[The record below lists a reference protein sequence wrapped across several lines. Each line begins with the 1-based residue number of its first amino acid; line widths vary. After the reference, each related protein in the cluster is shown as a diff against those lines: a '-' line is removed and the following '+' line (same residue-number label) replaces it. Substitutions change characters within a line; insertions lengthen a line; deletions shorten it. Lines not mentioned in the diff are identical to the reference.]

1 MNKAE
6 QSVVNRTAMKCSDQI
21 PRCRSRT
28 FSHNNPD
35 SEGTKSVRQSLPPGH
50 NHVQRFRKRHGSAS
64 GCMRAKRERIELP
77 TKFLLGGNIND
88 PLNLGGLASAGESN
102 SLESSPAA
110 SPNKINDAIDIII
123 PKNPKDPLNLDND
136 SESFGSHKRYR
147 KRKRHSSFKLDE
159 GSSLLRDE
167 SSHRSYDAES
177 SSACKSQNLSSSKT
191 NCDPVVSP
199 VVDAPCSSSAITET
213 PTGQL
218 KNKTPS
224 LKPAA
229 TAATAAAAANVKKE
243 TSKEKSRFRYGNYT
257 SYYNKRSLS
266 FDANIA
272 DPRLNLLEKEWF
284 FNKNVLDIGCN
295 SGQLTL
301 AIAKKFSPNIMVGV
315 DIDSALI
322 GHARKNQR
330 LAMDKHLLAKMN
342 LKFPSS
348 FSRIYGPLSAPP
360 EAKYSKKFPENV
372 FFRQMNYVLSSDA
385 LLEYEKAEYD
395 TVIAFSIT
403 KWIHLNWGDEG
414 IKRFFKRVYLNL
426 KPGGRLLLE
435 PQAFSSYA
443 KRRGLCQE
451 IYDNY
456 KNITLM
462 PDEFPKYLTS
472 AEVGFASYRTVGIS
486 RYKSK
491 GFQRPV
497 LLFEK
502 NGEPQTLVDQK
513 FADLLKLICIWTG
526 KKRLHARKPAAMLN
540 FVVVSTDEKR
550 RITFN
555 LLTTGISPLFH
566 IFYSTTIVGL
576 LFCFITSML
585 LAGCRKV
592 GTIVTAVNVSVAK
605 IAVTIVNVTFF
616 NNFIPSSSII
626 FIIVSSISAFNSFS
640 CAACKFCSCFGRSL
654 LANCQIAANHHLQ
667 RSSSFLNFNLFKSHS
682 AAATGLHLFI
692 YLFIAFSFFFNFF
705 CWLISN
711 FESFSFS
718 VIFVFTHFFKRKIT
732 TTTTTTSRCHC
743 CRRPFFLFIFVML
756 MAVSE
761 NAMYDENSNNLM
773 AMVNHLMNVK
783 DSRWLQLEVCRE
795 FQRGQ
800 CARSEGEC
808 KFAHP
813 PSHVEVQNGRVTAC
827 YDSIKGRCTR
837 ENPKC
842 KYLHPPQH
850 LKDQLLINGRQN
862 LAIKN
867 LLMTQ
872 MSTPTISPIGV
883 SPLTV
888 PGTNAILSGVATAAT
903 AYNPYAAYALN
914 THPMYSGLVPAN
926 SDSLATV
933 GGIIN
938 TAGNATPASVAAAV
952 NAAQVPPNKTVVT
965 PRADRVEKRPLEVDV
980 ASATN
985 SSLMLAAAVLQNK
998 RPAYD
1003 KGGVPVFQPVTA
1015 NPAQVG
1021 ATVGP
1026 AFHYPQFAALHGI
1039 QASYVPVTFPSTVL
1053 SSLATNVT
1061 TTTPAVATAKSAAP
1075 VPAGRLV
1082 SPSNYYSVAYYDES
1096 GQQHIQHYY
1105 SKLMRPLEK
1114 GNLYHVFSSLL
1125 DTLPVCRDFKLGRCS
1140 RSTCRYVHL
1149 NEDYVE
1155 VSDDYKVLVC
1165 RDFAKGRC
1173 CRVQCKFYHPPILNN
1188 NFSVAGS
1195 QYMRSIIATNSR
1207 TGIGMTTATSSSSN
1221 TAAAVSVFNAPL
1233 YHHHHHQLL
1242 AAAASSTQAQIL
1254 DAILRHLAAVEQ
1266 RNLASNMLMTTTLA
1280 ETETTATTTSTIT
1293 ATKIKLTTTTAS
1305 TALPAVATFGKYNN
1319 TNNNNNNVND
1329 VIFSS
1334 QTLRGQHPPGVADT
1348 DSAANVGGLL
1358 WGGLAKL
1365 GSMVQSAMNVPPL
1378 TGAKN
1383 SSTAGFPPLC
1393 P

>member
-965 PRADRVEKRPLEVDV
+965 PRADRVE
-980 ASATN
+980 
-985 SSLMLAAAVLQNK
+985 VLQNK

-1039 QASYVPVTFPSTVL
+1039 QASYVP
-1053 SSLATNVT
+1053 
-1061 TTTPAVATAKSAAP
+1061 
-1075 VPAGRLV
+1075 
-1082 SPSNYYSVAYYDES
+1082 
-1096 GQQHIQHYY
+1096 
-1105 SKLMRPLEK
+1105 
-1114 GNLYHVFSSLL
+1114 LL

>member
-1 MNKAE
+1 
-6 QSVVNRTAMKCSDQI
+6 
-21 PRCRSRT
+21 
-28 FSHNNPD
+28 
-35 SEGTKSVRQSLPPGH
+35 
-50 NHVQRFRKRHGSAS
+50 
-64 GCMRAKRERIELP
+64 
-77 TKFLLGGNIND
+77 
-88 PLNLGGLASAGESN
+88 
-102 SLESSPAA
+102 
-110 SPNKINDAIDIII
+110 
-123 PKNPKDPLNLDND
+123 
-136 SESFGSHKRYR
+136 
-147 KRKRHSSFKLDE
+147 
-159 GSSLLRDE
+159 
-167 SSHRSYDAES
+167 
-177 SSACKSQNLSSSKT
+177 
-191 NCDPVVSP
+191 
-199 VVDAPCSSSAITET
+199 
-213 PTGQL
+213 
-218 KNKTPS
+218 
-224 LKPAA
+224 
-229 TAATAAAAANVKKE
+229 
-243 TSKEKSRFRYGNYT
+243 
-257 SYYNKRSLS
+257 
-266 FDANIA
+266 
-272 DPRLNLLEKEWF
+272 
-284 FNKNVLDIGCN
+284 
-295 SGQLTL
+295 
-301 AIAKKFSPNIMVGV
+301 
-315 DIDSALI
+315 
-322 GHARKNQR
+322 
-330 LAMDKHLLAKMN
+330 
-342 LKFPSS
+342 
-348 FSRIYGPLSAPP
+348 
-360 EAKYSKKFPENV
+360 
-372 FFRQMNYVLSSDA
+372 
-385 LLEYEKAEYD
+385 
-395 TVIAFSIT
+395 
-403 KWIHLNWGDEG
+403 
-414 IKRFFKRVYLNL
+414 
-426 KPGGRLLLE
+426 
-435 PQAFSSYA
+435 
-443 KRRGLCQE
+443 
-451 IYDNY
+451 
-456 KNITLM
+456 
-462 PDEFPKYLTS
+462 
-472 AEVGFASYRTVGIS
+472 
-486 RYKSK
+486 
-491 GFQRPV
+491 
-497 LLFEK
+497 
-502 NGEPQTLVDQK
+502 
-513 FADLLKLICIWTG
+513 
-526 KKRLHARKPAAMLN
+526 
-540 FVVVSTDEKR
+540 
-550 RITFN
+550 
-555 LLTTGISPLFH
+555 
-566 IFYSTTIVGL
+566 
-576 LFCFITSML
+576 
-585 LAGCRKV
+585 
-592 GTIVTAVNVSVAK
+592 
-605 IAVTIVNVTFF
+605 
-616 NNFIPSSSII
+616 
-626 FIIVSSISAFNSFS
+626 
-640 CAACKFCSCFGRSL
+640 
-654 LANCQIAANHHLQ
+654 
-667 RSSSFLNFNLFKSHS
+667 
-682 AAATGLHLFI
+682 LHLFI

-827 YDSIKGRCTR
+827 YDSIKKYVTTGRCTR

-965 PRADRVEKRPLEVDV
+965 PRADRVESIPAAAYAASATSASACGGSASYASSSKKRPLEVDV

-1039 QASYVPVTFPSTVL
+1039 QASYVPVTFELTYFVPSTVL

-1096 GQQHIQHYY
+1096 GQMKTVKDWSYFVCVFDINLIISYKFRGMHIQHYY

-1383 SSTAGFPPLC
+1383 SSTAVDIVLSSFYVLFFNTSAANLKSLENLTILSFLVHFEFVFFLLLC
-1393 P
+1393 STITGRNAWENKRMCDAVSSELKSDAPIQIPSTTTVHFIIIALLLAAFQLLCNGKVGRDLLCGTLGLPYLSICFVFIAEGVRQHVDFASLFAYLTESNFLIYLEDHFTISEVIVTVETLLYVACPAFSRSKVNQAVKYSIRAMSLQSMMSEAEIYFVHAVVIVDDEQYDRKYDKCMKHAH

>member
-1 MNKAE
+1 
-6 QSVVNRTAMKCSDQI
+6 
-21 PRCRSRT
+21 
-28 FSHNNPD
+28 
-35 SEGTKSVRQSLPPGH
+35 
-50 NHVQRFRKRHGSAS
+50 
-64 GCMRAKRERIELP
+64 
-77 TKFLLGGNIND
+77 
-88 PLNLGGLASAGESN
+88 LNL
-102 SLESSPAA
+102 
-110 SPNKINDAIDIII
+110 
-123 PKNPKDPLNLDND
+123 
-136 SESFGSHKRYR
+136 SF
-147 KRKRHSSFKLDE
+147 
-159 GSSLLRDE
+159 
-167 SSHRSYDAES
+167 A
-177 SSACKSQNLSSSKT
+177 
-191 NCDPVVSP
+191 
-199 VVDAPCSSSAITET
+199 
-213 PTGQL
+213 
-218 KNKTPS
+218 
-224 LKPAA
+224 
-229 TAATAAAAANVKKE
+229 
-243 TSKEKSRFRYGNYT
+243 
-257 SYYNKRSLS
+257 
-266 FDANIA
+266 
-272 DPRLNLLEKEWF
+272 
-284 FNKNVLDIGCN
+284 VL
-295 SGQLTL
+295 
-301 AIAKKFSPNIMVGV
+301 
-315 DIDSALI
+315 
-322 GHARKNQR
+322 
-330 LAMDKHLLAKMN
+330 
-342 LKFPSS
+342 
-348 FSRIYGPLSAPP
+348 
-360 EAKYSKKFPENV
+360 
-372 FFRQMNYVLSSDA
+372 
-385 LLEYEKAEYD
+385 
-395 TVIAFSIT
+395 
-403 KWIHLNWGDEG
+403 
-414 IKRFFKRVYLNL
+414 
-426 KPGGRLLLE
+426 
-435 PQAFSSYA
+435 
-443 KRRGLCQE
+443 
-451 IYDNY
+451 
-456 KNITLM
+456 
-462 PDEFPKYLTS
+462 
-472 AEVGFASYRTVGIS
+472 
-486 RYKSK
+486 
-491 GFQRPV
+491 
-497 LLFEK
+497 
-502 NGEPQTLVDQK
+502 
-513 FADLLKLICIWTG
+513 
-526 KKRLHARKPAAMLN
+526 
-540 FVVVSTDEKR
+540 
-550 RITFN
+550 
-555 LLTTGISPLFH
+555 
-566 IFYSTTIVGL
+566 
-576 LFCFITSML
+576 
-585 LAGCRKV
+585 
-592 GTIVTAVNVSVAK
+592 
-605 IAVTIVNVTFF
+605 
-616 NNFIPSSSII
+616 
-626 FIIVSSISAFNSFS
+626 
-640 CAACKFCSCFGRSL
+640 
-654 LANCQIAANHHLQ
+654 
-667 RSSSFLNFNLFKSHS
+667 FL
-682 AAATGLHLFI
+682 
-692 YLFIAFSFFFNFF
+692 SFFFHPLAKKN
-705 CWLISN
+705 
-711 FESFSFS
+711 
-718 VIFVFTHFFKRKIT
+718 HHY
-732 TTTTTTSRCHC
+732 SRCHR
-743 CRRPFFLFIFVML
+743 CRRPFLYFFVML

-965 PRADRVEKRPLEVDV
+965 PRADRVESIPAAAYAAAATSASACGGSASYASSSKKRPLEVDV

-1039 QASYVPVTFPSTVL
+1039 QASYVP
-1053 SSLATNVT
+1053 
-1061 TTTPAVATAKSAAP
+1061 
-1075 VPAGRLV
+1075 
-1082 SPSNYYSVAYYDES
+1082 
-1096 GQQHIQHYY
+1096 
-1105 SKLMRPLEK
+1105 
-1114 GNLYHVFSSLL
+1114 LL

-1221 TAAAVSVFNAPL
+1221 TAAAVSVFNTPL
-1233 YHHHHHQLL
+1233 YHHQL

-1266 RNLASNMLMTTTLA
+1266 RNLASNMLTTLA
-1280 ETETTATTTSTIT
+1280 ETETTATTSTIT

-1305 TALPAVATFGKYNN
+1305 TALPAVTTFGKYN
-1319 TNNNNNNVND
+1319 TNIND
-1329 VIFSS
+1329 VIFPS
-1334 QTLRGQHPPGVADT
+1334 QTLHGQHPPGVADT

-1383 SSTAGFPPLC
+1383 SSTAVEQFLRFIFQHFCCKFEKFGKKRMSDAVPCEVKSDGCSGDEFQFKGSLFFYLTKSNFLIYLEDHFTISKVIVSLLLIFSGGNVVVFC
-1393 P
+1393 LSSVINVIEIFSYRFSMFN

>member
-1 MNKAE
+1 
-6 QSVVNRTAMKCSDQI
+6 
-21 PRCRSRT
+21 
-28 FSHNNPD
+28 
-35 SEGTKSVRQSLPPGH
+35 
-50 NHVQRFRKRHGSAS
+50 
-64 GCMRAKRERIELP
+64 
-77 TKFLLGGNIND
+77 
-88 PLNLGGLASAGESN
+88 LNL
-102 SLESSPAA
+102 
-110 SPNKINDAIDIII
+110 
-123 PKNPKDPLNLDND
+123 
-136 SESFGSHKRYR
+136 SF
-147 KRKRHSSFKLDE
+147 
-159 GSSLLRDE
+159 
-167 SSHRSYDAES
+167 A
-177 SSACKSQNLSSSKT
+177 
-191 NCDPVVSP
+191 
-199 VVDAPCSSSAITET
+199 
-213 PTGQL
+213 
-218 KNKTPS
+218 
-224 LKPAA
+224 
-229 TAATAAAAANVKKE
+229 
-243 TSKEKSRFRYGNYT
+243 
-257 SYYNKRSLS
+257 
-266 FDANIA
+266 
-272 DPRLNLLEKEWF
+272 
-284 FNKNVLDIGCN
+284 VL
-295 SGQLTL
+295 
-301 AIAKKFSPNIMVGV
+301 
-315 DIDSALI
+315 
-322 GHARKNQR
+322 
-330 LAMDKHLLAKMN
+330 
-342 LKFPSS
+342 
-348 FSRIYGPLSAPP
+348 
-360 EAKYSKKFPENV
+360 
-372 FFRQMNYVLSSDA
+372 
-385 LLEYEKAEYD
+385 
-395 TVIAFSIT
+395 
-403 KWIHLNWGDEG
+403 
-414 IKRFFKRVYLNL
+414 
-426 KPGGRLLLE
+426 
-435 PQAFSSYA
+435 
-443 KRRGLCQE
+443 
-451 IYDNY
+451 
-456 KNITLM
+456 
-462 PDEFPKYLTS
+462 
-472 AEVGFASYRTVGIS
+472 
-486 RYKSK
+486 
-491 GFQRPV
+491 
-497 LLFEK
+497 
-502 NGEPQTLVDQK
+502 
-513 FADLLKLICIWTG
+513 
-526 KKRLHARKPAAMLN
+526 
-540 FVVVSTDEKR
+540 
-550 RITFN
+550 
-555 LLTTGISPLFH
+555 
-566 IFYSTTIVGL
+566 
-576 LFCFITSML
+576 
-585 LAGCRKV
+585 
-592 GTIVTAVNVSVAK
+592 
-605 IAVTIVNVTFF
+605 
-616 NNFIPSSSII
+616 
-626 FIIVSSISAFNSFS
+626 
-640 CAACKFCSCFGRSL
+640 
-654 LANCQIAANHHLQ
+654 
-667 RSSSFLNFNLFKSHS
+667 FL
-682 AAATGLHLFI
+682 
-692 YLFIAFSFFFNFF
+692 SFFFHPLAKKN
-705 CWLISN
+705 
-711 FESFSFS
+711 
-718 VIFVFTHFFKRKIT
+718 HHY
-732 TTTTTTSRCHC
+732 SRCHR
-743 CRRPFFLFIFVML
+743 CRRPFLYFFVML

-965 PRADRVEKRPLEVDV
+965 PRADRVE
-980 ASATN
+980 
-985 SSLMLAAAVLQNK
+985 VLQNK

-1039 QASYVPVTFPSTVL
+1039 QASYVP
-1053 SSLATNVT
+1053 
-1061 TTTPAVATAKSAAP
+1061 
-1075 VPAGRLV
+1075 
-1082 SPSNYYSVAYYDES
+1082 
-1096 GQQHIQHYY
+1096 
-1105 SKLMRPLEK
+1105 
-1114 GNLYHVFSSLL
+1114 LL

-1221 TAAAVSVFNAPL
+1221 TAAAVSVFNTPL
-1233 YHHHHHQLL
+1233 YHHQL

-1266 RNLASNMLMTTTLA
+1266 RNLASNMLTTLA
-1280 ETETTATTTSTIT
+1280 ETETTATTSTIT

-1305 TALPAVATFGKYNN
+1305 TALPAVTTFGKYN
-1319 TNNNNNNVND
+1319 TNIND
-1329 VIFSS
+1329 VIFPS
-1334 QTLRGQHPPGVADT
+1334 QTLHGQHPPGVADT

-1383 SSTAGFPPLC
+1383 SSTAVEQFLRFIFQHFCCKFEKFGKKRMSDAVPCEVKSDGCSGDEFQFKGSLFFYLTKSNFLIYLEDHFTISKVIVSLLLIFSGGNVVVFC
-1393 P
+1393 LSSVINVIEIFSYRFSMFN

>member
-1 MNKAE
+1 
-6 QSVVNRTAMKCSDQI
+6 
-21 PRCRSRT
+21 
-28 FSHNNPD
+28 
-35 SEGTKSVRQSLPPGH
+35 
-50 NHVQRFRKRHGSAS
+50 
-64 GCMRAKRERIELP
+64 
-77 TKFLLGGNIND
+77 
-88 PLNLGGLASAGESN
+88 
-102 SLESSPAA
+102 
-110 SPNKINDAIDIII
+110 
-123 PKNPKDPLNLDND
+123 
-136 SESFGSHKRYR
+136 
-147 KRKRHSSFKLDE
+147 
-159 GSSLLRDE
+159 
-167 SSHRSYDAES
+167 
-177 SSACKSQNLSSSKT
+177 
-191 NCDPVVSP
+191 
-199 VVDAPCSSSAITET
+199 
-213 PTGQL
+213 
-218 KNKTPS
+218 
-224 LKPAA
+224 
-229 TAATAAAAANVKKE
+229 
-243 TSKEKSRFRYGNYT
+243 
-257 SYYNKRSLS
+257 
-266 FDANIA
+266 
-272 DPRLNLLEKEWF
+272 
-284 FNKNVLDIGCN
+284 
-295 SGQLTL
+295 
-301 AIAKKFSPNIMVGV
+301 
-315 DIDSALI
+315 
-322 GHARKNQR
+322 
-330 LAMDKHLLAKMN
+330 
-342 LKFPSS
+342 
-348 FSRIYGPLSAPP
+348 
-360 EAKYSKKFPENV
+360 
-372 FFRQMNYVLSSDA
+372 
-385 LLEYEKAEYD
+385 
-395 TVIAFSIT
+395 
-403 KWIHLNWGDEG
+403 
-414 IKRFFKRVYLNL
+414 
-426 KPGGRLLLE
+426 
-435 PQAFSSYA
+435 
-443 KRRGLCQE
+443 
-451 IYDNY
+451 
-456 KNITLM
+456 
-462 PDEFPKYLTS
+462 
-472 AEVGFASYRTVGIS
+472 
-486 RYKSK
+486 
-491 GFQRPV
+491 
-497 LLFEK
+497 
-502 NGEPQTLVDQK
+502 
-513 FADLLKLICIWTG
+513 
-526 KKRLHARKPAAMLN
+526 
-540 FVVVSTDEKR
+540 
-550 RITFN
+550 
-555 LLTTGISPLFH
+555 
-566 IFYSTTIVGL
+566 
-576 LFCFITSML
+576 
-585 LAGCRKV
+585 
-592 GTIVTAVNVSVAK
+592 
-605 IAVTIVNVTFF
+605 
-616 NNFIPSSSII
+616 
-626 FIIVSSISAFNSFS
+626 
-640 CAACKFCSCFGRSL
+640 
-654 LANCQIAANHHLQ
+654 
-667 RSSSFLNFNLFKSHS
+667 
-682 AAATGLHLFI
+682 
-692 YLFIAFSFFFNFF
+692 
-705 CWLISN
+705 
-711 FESFSFS
+711 
-718 VIFVFTHFFKRKIT
+718 
-732 TTTTTTSRCHC
+732 
-743 CRRPFFLFIFVML
+743 ML

-965 PRADRVEKRPLEVDV
+965 PRADRVESIPAAAYAAAATSASACGGSASYASSSKKRPLEVDV

-1061 TTTPAVATAKSAAP
+1061 TTPAVATTKSAAP
-1075 VPAGRLV
+1075 VPAGRMV

-1096 GQQHIQHYY
+1096 GQ
-1105 SKLMRPLEK
+1105 
-1114 GNLYHVFSSLL
+1114 LL

-1221 TAAAVSVFNAPL
+1221 TAAAVSVFNTPL
-1233 YHHHHHQLL
+1233 YHHQL

-1266 RNLASNMLMTTTLA
+1266 RNLASNMLTSLA
-1280 ETETTATTTSTIT
+1280 ETETTATTSTIT

-1305 TALPAVATFGKYNN
+1305 SALPSVTTFGKYN
-1319 TNNNNNNVND
+1319 TNIND
-1329 VIFSS
+1329 VIFPS
-1334 QTLRGQHPPGVADT
+1334 QTLHGQHPPGVADT
-1348 DSAANVGGLL
+1348 DSAANVSGLL

-1383 SSTAGFPPLC
+1383 SSTAVEQFLRFIFQHFCCKFENLTILSFLVYFTFVFFLLLCSTITDGNVWENKRMNDAVRSELQFKSTTLDFIIIVLLAAFQMLCNGKVGRVVKIYIKLLCATLSLPLFALLIAEGGYSRFRISAFC
-1393 P
+1393 CSVEALTRKKTTIDFSQLRQHCEFDIYTSLKPFTFVLSRFKGSLLSYLTERNFLIYLEDHFTISKVIVSLLLTFSSGNVVVFCLSSVINVIEIFSYRFSMIKAVKYSIRAMLFRSAIRQSVMSEAEVHTPASDRISQYLAIFLKFGHWPTNIR

>member
-1 MNKAE
+1 
-6 QSVVNRTAMKCSDQI
+6 
-21 PRCRSRT
+21 
-28 FSHNNPD
+28 
-35 SEGTKSVRQSLPPGH
+35 
-50 NHVQRFRKRHGSAS
+50 
-64 GCMRAKRERIELP
+64 
-77 TKFLLGGNIND
+77 
-88 PLNLGGLASAGESN
+88 
-102 SLESSPAA
+102 
-110 SPNKINDAIDIII
+110 
-123 PKNPKDPLNLDND
+123 
-136 SESFGSHKRYR
+136 
-147 KRKRHSSFKLDE
+147 
-159 GSSLLRDE
+159 
-167 SSHRSYDAES
+167 
-177 SSACKSQNLSSSKT
+177 
-191 NCDPVVSP
+191 
-199 VVDAPCSSSAITET
+199 
-213 PTGQL
+213 
-218 KNKTPS
+218 
-224 LKPAA
+224 
-229 TAATAAAAANVKKE
+229 
-243 TSKEKSRFRYGNYT
+243 
-257 SYYNKRSLS
+257 
-266 FDANIA
+266 
-272 DPRLNLLEKEWF
+272 
-284 FNKNVLDIGCN
+284 
-295 SGQLTL
+295 
-301 AIAKKFSPNIMVGV
+301 
-315 DIDSALI
+315 
-322 GHARKNQR
+322 
-330 LAMDKHLLAKMN
+330 
-342 LKFPSS
+342 
-348 FSRIYGPLSAPP
+348 
-360 EAKYSKKFPENV
+360 
-372 FFRQMNYVLSSDA
+372 
-385 LLEYEKAEYD
+385 
-395 TVIAFSIT
+395 
-403 KWIHLNWGDEG
+403 
-414 IKRFFKRVYLNL
+414 
-426 KPGGRLLLE
+426 
-435 PQAFSSYA
+435 
-443 KRRGLCQE
+443 
-451 IYDNY
+451 
-456 KNITLM
+456 
-462 PDEFPKYLTS
+462 
-472 AEVGFASYRTVGIS
+472 
-486 RYKSK
+486 
-491 GFQRPV
+491 
-497 LLFEK
+497 
-502 NGEPQTLVDQK
+502 
-513 FADLLKLICIWTG
+513 
-526 KKRLHARKPAAMLN
+526 
-540 FVVVSTDEKR
+540 
-550 RITFN
+550 
-555 LLTTGISPLFH
+555 
-566 IFYSTTIVGL
+566 
-576 LFCFITSML
+576 
-585 LAGCRKV
+585 
-592 GTIVTAVNVSVAK
+592 
-605 IAVTIVNVTFF
+605 
-616 NNFIPSSSII
+616 
-626 FIIVSSISAFNSFS
+626 
-640 CAACKFCSCFGRSL
+640 
-654 LANCQIAANHHLQ
+654 
-667 RSSSFLNFNLFKSHS
+667 
-682 AAATGLHLFI
+682 
-692 YLFIAFSFFFNFF
+692 
-705 CWLISN
+705 
-711 FESFSFS
+711 
-718 VIFVFTHFFKRKIT
+718 
-732 TTTTTTSRCHC
+732 
-743 CRRPFFLFIFVML
+743 

-965 PRADRVEKRPLEVDV
+965 PRADRVESIPAAAYAASATSASACGGSASYASSSKKRPLEVDV

-1096 GQQHIQHYY
+1096 GQ
-1105 SKLMRPLEK
+1105 
-1114 GNLYHVFSSLL
+1114 LL

-1280 ETETTATTTSTIT
+1280 ETETTATTT
-1293 ATKIKLTTTTAS
+1293 
-1305 TALPAVATFGKYNN
+1305 
-1319 TNNNNNNVND
+1319 
-1329 VIFSS
+1329 

-1365 GSMVQSAMNVPPL
+1365 DPWSNRP
-1378 TGAKN
+1378 
-1383 SSTAGFPPLC
+1383 
-1393 P
+1393 